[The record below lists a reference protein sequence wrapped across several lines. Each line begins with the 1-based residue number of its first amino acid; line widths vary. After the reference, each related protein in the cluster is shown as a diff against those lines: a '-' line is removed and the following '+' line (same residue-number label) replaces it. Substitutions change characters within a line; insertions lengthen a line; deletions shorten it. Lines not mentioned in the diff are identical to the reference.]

1 MKYLTSK
8 DIKVPV
14 NLFELTEEEKQQIYI
29 LSKNILF
36 NMLKYHPDRV
46 EIINQI
52 VTQSIQI
59 SEQNENYEMC
69 YVLRE
74 ILKLVNEKRD

>member
-1 MKYLTSK
+1 MKTLTSK

-14 NLFELTEEEKQQIYI
+14 NYFELTDEEKEQLHII
-29 LSKNILF
+29 SRNILM

-46 EIINQI
+46 EIINQVI
-52 VTQSIQI
+52 TQSIQI

-69 YVLRE
+69 YALTE
-74 ILKLVNEKRD
+74 ILKLVNEKRN